1 MLMACCAVAA
11 EQNRQAKRAPGGG
24 EGRETNAPRG
34 SRQSPLRKLREAT
47 SSRPPAESESTS
59 GKILR
64 YCQNLV
70 DKFDQDQDGQLNREE
85 SASLGESLK
94 VSDFDR
100 DGMITAEE
108 FAKRIHAYSRRR
120 SIRVAPLVG
129 TPLVD
134 RGAANPPLVGD
145 PASVGVATAEP
156 SQPPKPKRFVLSPER
171 QPQGAPDWFLQA
183 DEDGDGQVLLAELA
197 AVSPELV
204 SQFPRFDLNND
215 GVITAAE
222 VSASALEAAATTEAA
237 QSSLNASPTATP

>member
-1 MLMACCAVAA
+1 
-11 EQNRQAKRAPGGG
+11 
-24 EGRETNAPRG
+24 
-34 SRQSPLRKLREAT
+34 
-47 SSRPPAESESTS
+47 
-59 GKILR
+59 
-64 YCQNLV
+64 
-70 DKFDQDQDGQLNREE
+70 
-85 SASLGESLK
+85 
-94 VSDFDR
+94 
-100 DGMITAEE
+100 
-108 FAKRIHAYSRRR
+108 RRR

-134 RGAANPPLVGD
+134 RGPANPPLVGD
-145 PASVGVATAEP
+145 PSSVGVATAEP

-222 VSASALEAAATTEAA
+222 VSASALDGAVTTDAAPAPPGSSPSAA
-237 QSSLNASPTATP
+237 P